1 MAKQL
6 INEIQIKA
14 AIVPKLRKA
23 ARYVADELYKRNKEL
38 VESIVYAS
46 YTPTEYVRSGQF
58 KEAWETKDYTMANNN
73 ALQAA
78 VVADLKN
85 VVDYVV
91 QKLWEENRDLIQ
103 KIVYDGYQP
112 EEYERTNEFKEAWNT
127 EVKTLN
133 NFVQGEFKYDSRLL
147 TVDTDNGQHS
157 SLVDGPPMTEY
168 LAEVIYEGLSGAI
181 HEPRYGPD

>member
-1 MAKQL
+1 MAKTG
-6 INEIQIKA
+6 I
-14 AIVPKLRKA
+14 
-23 ARYVADELYKRNKEL
+23 
-38 VESIVYAS
+38 
-46 YTPTEYVRSGQF
+46 T
-58 KEAWETKDYTMANNN
+58 NNN

-91 QKLWEENRDLIQ
+91 QKLWEENRDLVQ

-133 NFVQGEFKYDSRLL
+133 SFVQGEFKYDSRLL

-157 SLVDGPPMTEY
+157 SLVDGTPMTEY

-181 HEPRYGPD
+181 YEPGYAKNSGYFKGQAWTKKRDVWDALNDKLGKKTLRQYFEEGMRKQGIAYRRNRTGGVQVTIEK

>member
-1 MAKQL
+1 MAKTG
-6 INEIQIKA
+6 I
-14 AIVPKLRKA
+14 
-23 ARYVADELYKRNKEL
+23 
-38 VESIVYAS
+38 
-46 YTPTEYVRSGQF
+46 T
-58 KEAWETKDYTMANNN
+58 NNN

-91 QKLWEENRDLIQ
+91 QKLWEENRDLVQ

-147 TVDTDNGQHS
+147 TVDTNNGQHS
-157 SLVDGPPMTEY
+157 SLVDGTPMTEY
-168 LAEVIYEGLSGAI
+168 LAEVIYDGLSGAI
-181 HEPRYGPD
+181 YEPGYAKNSSRFKGEAWANKRDVWSALLKWFNKTKLRQLFEEGMRQQRMNFIRHNVAIKVTNT

>member
-1 MAKQL
+1 MAKTG
-6 INEIQIKA
+6 I
-14 AIVPKLRKA
+14 
-23 ARYVADELYKRNKEL
+23 
-38 VESIVYAS
+38 
-46 YTPTEYVRSGQF
+46 T
-58 KEAWETKDYTMANNN
+58 NNN

-91 QKLWEENRDLIQ
+91 QKLWEENRDLVQ

-112 EEYERTNEFKEAWNT
+112 EEYERTNGFKEAWNT

-157 SLVDGPPMTEY
+157 SLVDGTPMTEY
-168 LAEVIYEGLSGAI
+168 LAEVIYDGLSGAI
-181 HEPRYGPD
+181 YEPGYAKNSSRFKGQPWANKRDVWSALLKWFNKTKLRQLFEEGMRKEGLDFIKHNVAINVTNT

>member
-1 MAKQL
+1 MAKTG
-6 INEIQIKA
+6 I
-14 AIVPKLRKA
+14 
-23 ARYVADELYKRNKEL
+23 
-38 VESIVYAS
+38 
-46 YTPTEYVRSGQF
+46 T
-58 KEAWETKDYTMANNN
+58 NNN

-91 QKLWEENRDLIQ
+91 QKLWEENRDLVQ

-133 NFVQGEFKYDSRLL
+133 NFIQGEFKYDSRLL

-157 SLVDGPPMTEY
+157 SLVDGTPMTEY
-168 LAEVIYEGLSGAI
+168 LAEVIYDGLSGAI
-181 HEPRYGPD
+181 YEPGYAKNSSRFKGQPWANKRDVWSALLKWFNKTKLKQLFEEGMRRQGINFIRHNVAIKVRNT

>member
-1 MAKQL
+1 MAKTG
-6 INEIQIKA
+6 I
-14 AIVPKLRKA
+14 
-23 ARYVADELYKRNKEL
+23 
-38 VESIVYAS
+38 
-46 YTPTEYVRSGQF
+46 T
-58 KEAWETKDYTMANNN
+58 NNN

-91 QKLWEENRDLIQ
+91 QKLWEENRDLVQ

-157 SLVDGPPMTEY
+157 SLVDGTPMTEY
-168 LAEVIYEGLSGAI
+168 LAEVIYDGLSGAI
-181 HEPRYGPD
+181 YEPGYAKNSSRFKGEAWANKRDVWSALLKWFNKTKLKQLFEEGMRRQGINFIRHNVAIKVTNT

>member
-1 MAKQL
+1 MAKTG
-6 INEIQIKA
+6 I
-14 AIVPKLRKA
+14 
-23 ARYVADELYKRNKEL
+23 
-38 VESIVYAS
+38 
-46 YTPTEYVRSGQF
+46 T
-58 KEAWETKDYTMANNN
+58 NNN

-91 QKLWEENRDLIQ
+91 QKLWEENRDLVQ

-133 NFVQGEFKYDSRLL
+133 NFV
-147 TVDTDNGQHS
+147 
-157 SLVDGPPMTEY
+157 
-168 LAEVIYEGLSGAI
+168 
-181 HEPRYGPD
+181 

>member
-1 MAKQL
+1 MAKTG
-6 INEIQIKA
+6 I
-14 AIVPKLRKA
+14 
-23 ARYVADELYKRNKEL
+23 
-38 VESIVYAS
+38 
-46 YTPTEYVRSGQF
+46 T
-58 KEAWETKDYTMANNN
+58 NNN

-91 QKLWEENRDLIQ
+91 QKLWEENRDLVQ

-127 EVKTLN
+127 DVKTLN

-157 SLVDGPPMTEY
+157 SLVDGTPMTEY
-168 LAEVIYEGLSGAI
+168 LAEVIYDGLSGAI
-181 HEPRYGPD
+181 YEPGYAKNSSRFKGQPWANKRDVWSALLKWFNKTKLRQLFEEGMRREGINFKRHNVAINVRNT

>member
-1 MAKQL
+1 MAKTG
-6 INEIQIKA
+6 I
-14 AIVPKLRKA
+14 
-23 ARYVADELYKRNKEL
+23 
-38 VESIVYAS
+38 
-46 YTPTEYVRSGQF
+46 T
-58 KEAWETKDYTMANNN
+58 NNN

-91 QKLWEENRDLIQ
+91 QKLWEENRDLVQ

-127 EVKTLN
+127 DVKTLN

-157 SLVDGPPMTEY
+157 SLVDGTPMTEY
-168 LAEVIYEGLSGAI
+168 LAEVIYDGLSGAI
-181 HEPRYGPD
+181 YEPGYAKNSSRFKGQPWANKRDVWSALLKWFNKTKLRQLFEEGMRKEGLDFIKHNVAINVRNI

>member
-1 MAKQL
+1 MAK
-6 INEIQIKA
+6 
-14 AIVPKLRKA
+14 
-23 ARYVADELYKRNKEL
+23 
-38 VESIVYAS
+38 
-46 YTPTEYVRSGQF
+46 TGMT
-58 KEAWETKDYTMANNN
+58 NNN

-91 QKLWEENRDLIQ
+91 QKLWEENRDLVQ

-112 EEYERTNEFKEAWNT
+112 EEYERTYEFKEAWNT

-157 SLVDGPPMTEY
+157 SLVDGTPMTEY
-168 LAEVIYEGLSGAI
+168 LAEVIYDGLSGAI
-181 HEPRYGPD
+181 YEPGYAKNSSRFKGEAWANKRDVWSALLKWFNKTKLRQLFEEGMRQQRMNFIRHNVAIKVTNT

>member
-1 MAKQL
+1 MAKTG
-6 INEIQIKA
+6 I
-14 AIVPKLRKA
+14 
-23 ARYVADELYKRNKEL
+23 
-38 VESIVYAS
+38 
-46 YTPTEYVRSGQF
+46 T
-58 KEAWETKDYTMANNN
+58 NNN

-127 EVKTLN
+127 DVKTLN

-157 SLVDGPPMTEY
+157 SLVDGTPMTEY
-168 LAEVIYEGLSGAI
+168 LAEVIYDGLSGAI
-181 HEPRYGPD
+181 YEPGYAKNSSRFKGQPWANKRDVWSALLKWFSKTKLKQLFEEGMRKEGLDFIKHNVAIKVTNT

>member
-1 MAKQL
+1 MAKTG
-6 INEIQIKA
+6 I
-14 AIVPKLRKA
+14 
-23 ARYVADELYKRNKEL
+23 
-38 VESIVYAS
+38 
-46 YTPTEYVRSGQF
+46 T
-58 KEAWETKDYTMANNN
+58 NNN

-91 QKLWEENRDLIQ
+91 QKLWEENRDLVQ

-133 NFVQGEFKYDSRLL
+133 SFVQGEFKYDSRLL

-157 SLVDGPPMTEY
+157 SLVDGTPMTEY
-168 LAEVIYEGLSGAI
+168 LAEVIYDGLSGAI
-181 HEPRYGPD
+181 YEPGYAKNSSRFKGQPWANKRDVWSALLKWFNKTKLWQLFEEGMRQQGVNFIRHNVAINVTNT

>member
-1 MAKQL
+1 MAKTG
-6 INEIQIKA
+6 I
-14 AIVPKLRKA
+14 
-23 ARYVADELYKRNKEL
+23 
-38 VESIVYAS
+38 
-46 YTPTEYVRSGQF
+46 T
-58 KEAWETKDYTMANNN
+58 NNN

-112 EEYERTNEFKEAWNT
+112 EEYERTDEFKEAWDT

-133 NFVQGEFKYDSRLL
+133 NFIQGEFKYDSRLL

-157 SLVDGPPMTEY
+157 SLVDGTPMIEY
-168 LAEVIYEGLSGAI
+168 LAEVIYDGLSGAI
-181 HEPRYGPD
+181 YEPGYAKNSSRFKGQPWANKRDVWSALLKWFNKTKLKQLFEEGMRRQGINFIRHNVAINVTNT

>member
-1 MAKQL
+1 MAKTG
-6 INEIQIKA
+6 I
-14 AIVPKLRKA
+14 
-23 ARYVADELYKRNKEL
+23 
-38 VESIVYAS
+38 
-46 YTPTEYVRSGQF
+46 T
-58 KEAWETKDYTMANNN
+58 NNN

-91 QKLWEENRDLIQ
+91 QKLWEENRDLVQ

-133 NFVQGEFKYDSRLL
+133 NFVQGEFKYDSRRL
-147 TVDTDNGQHS
+147 TVDADNGQHS
-157 SLVDGPPMTEY
+157 SLVDGTPMTEY
-168 LAEVIYEGLSGAI
+168 LAEVIYDGLSGAI
-181 HEPRYGPD
+181 YEPGYAKNSSRFKGQSWANKRDVWSALLKWFNKTKLKQLFEEGMRREGINFKRHNVAINVRNT

>member
-1 MAKQL
+1 MAKTG
-6 INEIQIKA
+6 I
-14 AIVPKLRKA
+14 
-23 ARYVADELYKRNKEL
+23 
-38 VESIVYAS
+38 
-46 YTPTEYVRSGQF
+46 T
-58 KEAWETKDYTMANNN
+58 NNN

-91 QKLWEENRDLIQ
+91 QKLWEENRDLVQ

-127 EVKTLN
+127 DVKTLHN
-133 NFVQGEFKYDSRLL
+133 AVQGEFKYDSRLL

-157 SLVDGPPMTEY
+157 SLVDGTPMTEY
-168 LAEVIYEGLSGAI
+168 LAEVIYDGLSGAI
-181 HEPRYGPD
+181 YEPGYAKNSSRFKGQPWANKRDVWSALLKWFNKTKLRRLFEEGMRQQGVNFIKHNVAINVTNT

>member
-1 MAKQL
+1 MAKTG
-6 INEIQIKA
+6 I
-14 AIVPKLRKA
+14 
-23 ARYVADELYKRNKEL
+23 
-38 VESIVYAS
+38 
-46 YTPTEYVRSGQF
+46 T
-58 KEAWETKDYTMANNN
+58 NNN

-91 QKLWEENRDLIQ
+91 QKLWEENRDLVQ

-127 EVKTLN
+127 EVKTLHN
-133 NFVQGEFKYDSRLL
+133 YVQGEFKYDPRLL
-147 TVDTDNGQHS
+147 TVNEDNGQHS
-157 SLVDGPPMTEY
+157 SLVDGTPMTEY

-181 HEPRYGPD
+181 YQEGYAKYNKRFKGQAWTKKRDVWKALLNWLKINQLKKLFEEGLRQQGISFTRTNEALYFDKE

>member
-1 MAKQL
+1 MAKTG
-6 INEIQIKA
+6 I
-14 AIVPKLRKA
+14 
-23 ARYVADELYKRNKEL
+23 
-38 VESIVYAS
+38 
-46 YTPTEYVRSGQF
+46 T
-58 KEAWETKDYTMANNN
+58 NNN

-91 QKLWEENRDLIQ
+91 QKLWEENRDLVQ

-127 EVKTLN
+127 DVKTLN
-133 NFVQGEFKYDSRLL
+133 SFIQGEFKYDSRLL

-157 SLVDGPPMTEY
+157 SLVDGTPMTEY
-168 LAEVIYEGLSGAI
+168 LAEVIYDGLSGAI
-181 HEPRYGPD
+181 YEPGYAKNSSRFKGQPWANKRDVWSALLKWFNKTKLKQLFEEGMRKEGLDFIKHNVAINVRNT

>member
-1 MAKQL
+1 MAKTG
-6 INEIQIKA
+6 I
-14 AIVPKLRKA
+14 
-23 ARYVADELYKRNKEL
+23 
-38 VESIVYAS
+38 
-46 YTPTEYVRSGQF
+46 T
-58 KEAWETKDYTMANNN
+58 NNN

-127 EVKTLN
+127 DVKTLN

-157 SLVDGPPMTEY
+157 SLVDGTPMTEY
-168 LAEVIYEGLSGAI
+168 LAEVIYDGLSGAI
-181 HEPRYGPD
+181 YEPGYAKNSSRFKGQPWANKRDVWSALLKWFNKTKLRQLFEEGMRKEGLDFIKHNVAINVRNT